1 MEQHDESRAREE
13 VLNDFR
19 LALERIDLAGEYNPF
34 ASDFEKALRIGLM
47 WHLLCETDTTVTE
60 CVEEHHESDDEIAEE
75 ISGAKKYLQR
85 YIDSGDV
92 VFRDMA
98 KDELRH
104 ASVLTKKANSRL
116 PSGEEKAILKVHESE
131 IAEVQKQIDSI

>member
-47 WHLLCETDTTVTE
+47 WHLLCETDSLE
-60 CVEEHHESDDEIAEE
+60 MPCAEKQPENDDEISEE
-75 ISGAKKYLQR
+75 IAGAKKYLQR
-85 YIDSGDV
+85 YIDSGDSA
-92 VFRDMA
+92 FRDMA
-98 KDELRH
+98 KDEIRH
-104 ASVLTKKANSRL
+104 ASILLKKANARL
-116 PSGEEKAILKVHESE
+116 PSGEEKKRLKEYETAISE
-131 IAEVQKQIDSI
+131 VSEQIDV